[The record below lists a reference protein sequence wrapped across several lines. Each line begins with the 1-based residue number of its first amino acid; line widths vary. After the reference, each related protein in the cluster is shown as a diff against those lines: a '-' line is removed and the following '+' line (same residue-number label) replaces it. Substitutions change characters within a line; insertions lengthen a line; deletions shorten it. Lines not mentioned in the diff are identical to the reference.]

1 MKVQRRYSPVAVAK
15 ALGVDLMAENY
26 TLVAGMDFTRELGSK
41 LADSSDA
48 VLAKT
53 RQLIK
58 DELQGLSQSVGEIVR
73 NEINKAL
80 QNTVVKR
87 KPEPRPQETP
97 DPQLRA
103 ASDANRLLISF
114 CASATACRLL
124 CPSPPRRQAWYCL
137 SLANAAFDAGSIL
150 ARNPITQLS
159 IVERSIGS
167 LQKSLSRIFSATRI
181 QGSTILGRA
190 GFGV

>member
-1 MKVQRRYSPVAVAK
+1 MKNLQGENEVQLQPTIQVKHLPLLLRPKQTCELFGIDLKALHKLETSGRVKAVRIGPMKVQRRYSPVAVAK

-26 TLVAGMDFTRELGSK
+26 TLVAGMDFARELGGK

-73 NEINKAL
+73 SEINNAL

-87 KPEPRPQETP
+87 KPEPRSQ
-97 DPQLRA
+97 DHRIR
-103 ASDANRLLISF
+103 NYV
-114 CASATACRLL
+114 
-124 CPSPPRRQAWYCL
+124 PPPMPTGY
-137 SLANAAFDAGSIL
+137 
-150 ARNPITQLS
+150 
-159 IVERSIGS
+159 
-167 LQKSLSRIFSATRI
+167 
-181 QGSTILGRA
+181 
-190 GFGV
+190 

>member
-1 MKVQRRYSPVAVAK
+1 MKDLQGENEEEIQPTIQVKHLPLLLRPKQTCELFGIDLKALHKLETSGRVKAVRVGPKKVQRRYSPVAVAK

-73 NEINKAL
+73 NEINNAL

-87 KPEPRPQETP
+87 KPEPRPP
-97 DPQLRA
+97 DHCIR
-103 ASDANRLLISF
+103 NYV
-114 CASATACRLL
+114 
-124 CPSPPRRQAWYCL
+124 PPPMPTGY
-137 SLANAAFDAGSIL
+137 
-150 ARNPITQLS
+150 
-159 IVERSIGS
+159 
-167 LQKSLSRIFSATRI
+167 
-181 QGSTILGRA
+181 
-190 GFGV
+190 